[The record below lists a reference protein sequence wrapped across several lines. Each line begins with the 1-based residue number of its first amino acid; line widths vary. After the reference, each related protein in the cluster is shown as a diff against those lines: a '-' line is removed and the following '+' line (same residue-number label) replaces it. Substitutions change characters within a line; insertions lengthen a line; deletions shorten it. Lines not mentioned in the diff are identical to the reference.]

1 MKRTI
6 ALFLALIM
14 SLSLVACG
22 AKEEKPAEKPA
33 ETPVETPA
41 EKPEEKP
48 AEPAEPEFKYP
59 EKTVEFII
67 PYAAGGGTDV
77 MLRALLAELPY
88 TTMVTNIAGA
98 SSSIGTME
106 ALHREGD
113 GYTVLCH
120 LPESMTAYSMNG
132 TFAEPAD
139 ELMEPICAPVIDPMC
154 AVIASNNGKFSNL
167 EELIAYGKANPGE
180 IKWCA
185 TGTKSQNHMISAMH
199 WTAMDLDVTYLPF
212 DSGAK
217 SRTALL
223 GGNADVFV
231 TQISEVATYVASGD
245 MIPLCVYDYNRSS
258 ILPDCPTAE
267 EVGYEG
273 LISVS
278 HRGLV
283 AVPGTPKEV
292 VEFWSNE
299 FKALCENEEVCQKL
313 RDLGYDPVF
322 STGEEIRGYQENIK
336 VLFADAT
343 KLVE

>member
-1 MKRTI
+1 M
-6 ALFLALIM
+6 LLVLAM
-14 SLSLVACG
+14 ALSLVACG
-22 AKEEKPAEKPA
+22 GGNDAPAEEEKAPAVEESQPAEESKPVEEAKPA
-33 ETPVETPA
+33 LD
-41 EKPEEKP
+41 
-48 AEPAEPEFKYP
+48 YP
-59 EKTVEFII
+59 KKTVEFII
-67 PYAAGGGTDV
+67 PYAAGGGADV

-106 ALHREGD
+106 ALHRDGD

-292 VEFWSNE
+292 MEFWSNE

>member
-1 MKRTI
+1 MKRTF

-22 AKEEKPAEKPA
+22 GSSTQTETKTEETKTEETKTEETKAE
-33 ETPVETPA
+33 ETVE
-41 EKPEEKP
+41 
-48 AEPAEPEFKYP
+48 FNYP
-59 EKTVEFII
+59 EKTVEIII

-77 MLRALLAELPY
+77 MCRALTAELDF
-88 TTMVTNIAGA
+88 TTVVTNMEGA

-106 ALHREGD
+106 ALHRDGD
-113 GYTVLCH
+113 GYTILCH

-139 ELMEPICAPVIDPMC
+139 ELMEPICAPVIDPMV

-167 EELIAYGKANPGE
+167 DELIAYGEANPGA

-199 WTAMDLDVTYLPF
+199 WTAMDLDVTYVPY
-212 DSGAK
+212 DSGSK
-217 SRTALL
+217 SRAALL

-231 TQISEVATYVASGD
+231 TQISEVASYVASGD

-258 ILPDCPTAE
+258 ILPDVPTAE
-267 EVGYEG
+267 ELGYEG

-278 HRGLV
+278 HRGFV
-283 AVPGTPKEV
+283 AVPGTPQEIIDFWANAVKEV
-292 VEFWSNE
+292 M
-299 FKALCENEEVCQKL
+299 ENEEFCQKL
-313 RDLGYDPVF
+313 RDLGYDPVYT
-322 STGEEIRGYQENIK
+322 SGEEIREYQENIK

-343 KLVE
+343 KLVS